1 MMNVEGRRRTLT
13 RTYRAQ
19 SVREARYWVVS
30 ADVDGLHLAGQVRRL
45 DDAVPVMRSIVA
57 AALEIPE
64 TSVAIELDVQL
75 PADAAD
81 LLADAQRREAD
92 GRDALAQAGR
102 LRRDAIATLRTAGL
116 NQREVAQALGLSP
129 QRISQ
134 LTRGRT

>member
-1 MMNVEGRRRTLT
+1 MA

-19 SVREARYWVVS
+19 AVREGRYWVVT
-30 ADVDGLHLAGQVRRL
+30 ADTDGLHLAGQVRRL
-45 DDAVPVMRSIVA
+45 DDAAPVMRSIVA
-57 AALEIPE
+57 AAFEISE
-64 TSVAIELDVQL
+64 TSVSIELDVQL

-92 GRDALAQAGR
+92 GRDALAEAGR

-129 QRISQ
+129 QRVSQ
-134 LTRGRT
+134 LARAKP

>member
-1 MMNVEGRRRTLT
+1 MARTF
-13 RTYRAQ
+13 RAQ
-19 SVREARYWVVS
+19 AVREGRYWVVT
-30 ADVDGLHLAGQVRRL
+30 ADTDGLHLAGQVRRL
-45 DDAVPVMRSIVA
+45 DDAAPVMRSIVA

-64 TSVAIELDVQL
+64 TSVSIELDVQL
-75 PADAAD
+75 PGDAAD

-129 QRISQ
+129 QRVSQ
-134 LTRGRT
+134 LARAKP